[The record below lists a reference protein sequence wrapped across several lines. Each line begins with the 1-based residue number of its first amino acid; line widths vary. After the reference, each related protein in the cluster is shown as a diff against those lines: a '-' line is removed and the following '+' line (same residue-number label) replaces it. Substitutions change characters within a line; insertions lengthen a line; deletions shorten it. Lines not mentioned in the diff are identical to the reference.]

1 MDTFLY
7 IILGILLLTV
17 LYIISIYNKLVP
29 LKNRMQ
35 EAWSGIDVFLKKRH
49 DLIPNLVE
57 TVKGYAAHEKQTL
70 EDIIR
75 CRSGAMSAK
84 SQEERIAMEKELGNA
99 LMRLN
104 VVSEHYPELKAN
116 TNFLTLQ
123 RQLAEME
130 EELALARRY
139 YNGTVRE
146 NNIKI
151 ESFPSNIIAGWFN
164 FAKGLFFEID
174 KHDKVVPN
182 VSF

>member
-1 MDTFLY
+1 MIVLL
-7 IILGILLLTV
+7 IILGILLLLI
-17 LYIISIYNKLVP
+17 LYVISIYNKLVQ
-29 LKNRMQ
+29 NRNLMQ

-49 DLIPNLVE
+49 DLVPNLVE

-70 EDIIR
+70 EEVMR
-75 CRSGAMSAK
+75 CRSGAMNATN
-84 SQEERIAMEKELGNA
+84 QGEQIEMEKSLGNA
-99 LMRLN
+99 LGRLIAT
-104 VVSEHYPELKAN
+104 VEHYPELKAN

-123 RQLAEME
+123 RQLAGME
-130 EELALARRY
+130 EELALSRRY

-174 KHDKVVPN
+174 KREKEVPN